1 MTKLSV
7 NVLVWNNKDTILKLL
22 EAVKSDVEGID
33 HEYII
38 VDNGSKDGCDNLI
51 GSWIT
56 SNLSDNFNFVRHQE
70 NLGIS
75 VGKNRGIG
83 LSRGEYIL
91 MLDGDV
97 VPVANS
103 IPVLISWLEE
113 NKDKHAIG
121 MLPNKFVTSPDMA
134 EKTCEKLVEVKEHKC
149 CCLYYGLFRR
159 SMFTRGLRMCEEGE
173 MGKPGYGW
181 EDHDFYKRMQ
191 RDGITQYA
199 GEINKHG
206 GRYFHAINSS
216 VRAMGRE
223 AYMETSRLRS
233 KQFKE
238 IWESSNA
245 VGQSADQTPRRSR
258 RVGSKN

>member
-1 MTKLSV
+1 LKLSI
-7 NVLVWNNKDTILKLL
+7 NILTLNNKDTILKLL
-22 EAVKSDVEGID
+22 EAVKADMEGID

-38 VDNGSKDGCDNLI
+38 IDNGSTDGCGDLI
-51 GSWIT
+51 GDWIT
-56 SNLSDNFNFVRHQE
+56 SNLSDNFNFVRHQD

-103 IPVLISWLEE
+103 IPVLIKWLED
-113 NKDKHAIG
+113 NPDKHAIG
-121 MLPNKFVTSPDMA
+121 MMPNKFVTSSDMA
-134 EKTCEKLVEVKEHKC
+134 EERCEKIVEVDKHKC
-149 CCLYYGLFRR
+149 CCIFYGLFRR
-159 SMFTRGLRMCEEGE
+159 SIFDRGLRMCEEGE

-181 EDHDFYKRMQ
+181 EDHDFYQRMKQ
-191 RDGITQYA
+191 AGIDQYA

-216 VRAMGRE
+216 VRAMGRNK
-223 AYMETSRLRS
+223 YMETSRLRS

-238 IWESSNA
+238 TWDA
-245 VGQSADQTPRRSR
+245 VG
-258 RVGSKN
+258 